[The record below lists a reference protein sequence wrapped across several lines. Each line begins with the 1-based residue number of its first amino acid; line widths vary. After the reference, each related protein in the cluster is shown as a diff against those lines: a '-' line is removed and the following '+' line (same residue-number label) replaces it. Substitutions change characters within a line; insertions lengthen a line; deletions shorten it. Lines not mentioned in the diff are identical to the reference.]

1 MIASKEKLKSY
12 TLQRLEKNKIFKTI
26 QEHGELL
33 FLTISGAHNYGFPSR
48 NSDID
53 VRGVYINNSE
63 DFLGINKKI
72 KSTITF
78 EESRNIK
85 NYLDVSIDE
94 VGHYLTLIAD
104 SNGNRLE
111 WVNSNL
117 IIYQS
122 EEFEKFK
129 VTTRYGISKELFR
142 HYQHFARDLWKG
154 NTNAGGVKRDLYTLR
169 VYMTGILVLE
179 KGIIIPDIHKLN
191 EYFMIPTINELI
203 VDKASDEKSNPKS
216 YSREDLSQIVKNLDQ
231 RLIKSHKNS
240 NLPELP
246 AIEEINEY
254 LLNLR
259 ISRIKGY

>member
-1 MIASKEKLKSY
+1 MIASTEELKSY
-12 TLQRLEKNKIFKTI
+12 TLERLKKSHIFKKI

-53 VRGVYINNSE
+53 VRGVYINKTK

-78 EESRNIK
+78 EESRNIT

-94 VGHYLTLIAD
+94 VGHYLSLIAD

-117 IIYQS
+117 IICQS
-122 EEFEKFK
+122 EEFKELK
-129 VTTRYGISKELFR
+129 VATRNGISKELFH
-142 HYQHFARDLWKG
+142 HYQHFARDLWTGK
-154 NTNAGGVKRDLYTLR
+154 TNAVGVKRDLYTLR

-179 KGIIIPDIHKLN
+179 KGKIISDIHILN
-191 EYFMIPTINELI
+191 EYFMISLINEMI
-203 VDKASDEKSNPKS
+203 EDKVLDEKSEPKS
-216 YSREDLSQIVKNLDQ
+216 YSREDLSKIVVELDQ
-231 RLIKSHKNS
+231 RLISSHENS
-240 NLPELP
+240 NLPEVP
-246 AIEEINEY
+246 VTEEINEY
-254 LLNLR
+254 LLKLR
-259 ISRIKGY
+259 ISRIERV